1 MNNQAR
7 ICNLKC
13 KHNIQGVCYA
23 YGECIAKDLFV
34 AELEKIKT
42 EIDNPKTCMFA
53 GTYEAD
59 WIMENI
65 IDKHIKELK
74 GKCNAIK

>member
-13 KHNIQGVCYA
+13 KHNIQGVCYT

-34 AELEKIKT
+34 AELEKIKA
-42 EIDNPKTCMFA
+42 EILSYKKYKDFSCMGTVYDFEIKKVFDN
-53 GTYEAD
+53 
-59 WIMENI
+59 
-65 IDKHIKELK
+65 HIKELK
-74 GKCNAIK
+74 GE